1 MMKETLKTYL
11 LKEKNQ
17 ITENINKLKSG
28 IFTGEKSQQMIN
40 LIIEEKESQLRLVNS
55 IIELCLQRGRF

>member
-1 MMKETLKTYL
+1 MKETLKTYL

-17 ITENINKLKSG
+17 IIADINKLKSNVYMG
-28 IFTGEKSQQMIN
+28 EQSIFVN
-40 LIIEEKESQLRLVNS
+40 LQIDEKESQLRMVNS

>member
-1 MMKETLKTYL
+1 MKETLKTYL

-17 ITENINKLKSG
+17 ITADINKLKSNV
-28 IFTGEKSQQMIN
+28 FMGEQSQRMIN
-40 LIIEEKESQLRLVNS
+40 LQIDEKELQLRLINS

>member
-1 MMKETLKTYL
+1 MKETLKTYL

-17 ITENINKLKSG
+17 IGADIKKIESAQ
-28 IFTGEKSQQMIN
+28 FEGEKNQQMITL
-40 LIIEEKESQLRLVNS
+40 LIHEKESQLRMVNS